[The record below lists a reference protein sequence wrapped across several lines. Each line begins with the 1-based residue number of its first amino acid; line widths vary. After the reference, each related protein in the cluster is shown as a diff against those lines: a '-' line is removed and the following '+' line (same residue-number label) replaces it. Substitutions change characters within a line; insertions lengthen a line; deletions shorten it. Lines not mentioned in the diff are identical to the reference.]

1 MSRIQCQTLRYYLT
15 YSLTLNGLITWF
27 LLNFQ
32 PVGSDGTISDEDNF
46 ENDRVESDFDD
57 ASTSSGEDEYDDDL
71 QEEYIDWQDYI
82 FNEGYREL
90 DSDFFLKEPSSGIGL
105 FFHHKHK

>member
-1 MSRIQCQTLRYYLT
+1 MA
-15 YSLTLNGLITWF
+15 YSWD

-32 PVGSDGTISDEDNF
+32 PIGSDGTSSDEDNF

-57 ASTSSGEDEYDDDL
+57 ASTSSDEDEHDDDL
-71 QEEYIDWQDYI
+71 QDEYIEWEYYI
-82 FNEGYREL
+82 FDEGYRKL

-105 FFHHKHK
+105 FLSGSMSIILKN